1 MLPENK
7 SQLYAYRWLEYSSL
21 TSLAIRQQ
29 RGLYTIAQMA
39 EILVGIAVFS
49 VGFEMLLAAQWR
61 QGNGGART
69 KRGESPST
77 RQARQSIQ
85 PERLLWRVRGAF
97 SKHGASRS

>member
-69 KRGESPST
+69 KRGSHLQHGRLGKAS
-77 RQARQSIQ
+77 RQSAYS
-85 PERLLWRVRGAF
+85 G
-97 SKHGASRS
+97 G